1 METYGDGDGMGWD
14 GMGWETSSAGVGWNG
29 KLLVLGW
36 DGIWHV
42 IKIAGMVMRLSGGVT
57 KYVQ

>member
-1 METYGDGDGMGWD
+1 
-14 GMGWETSSAGVGWNG
+14 MGWETSSAGVGWNE

-42 IKIAGMVMRLSGGVT
+42 IKIAWMVMKLSGGVT
-57 KYVQ
+57 KYEQ